1 MTVGLLRKCPES
13 RKRVAHPS
21 LSPALQR
28 AEVQVIM
35 HNGLIETS
43 STAPLSPFIK
53 LSFIEQMGGF
63 RRILIGLGND
73 ELGYLILSYDFR
85 EGVYEQS
92 MSPGPAAALVVR
104 NAAIRMLKGIR

>member
-1 MTVGLLRKCPES
+1 
-13 RKRVAHPS
+13 
-21 LSPALQR
+21 
-28 AEVQVIM
+28 
-35 HNGLIETS
+35 
-43 STAPLSPFIK
+43 
-53 LSFIEQMGGF
+53 MGGF